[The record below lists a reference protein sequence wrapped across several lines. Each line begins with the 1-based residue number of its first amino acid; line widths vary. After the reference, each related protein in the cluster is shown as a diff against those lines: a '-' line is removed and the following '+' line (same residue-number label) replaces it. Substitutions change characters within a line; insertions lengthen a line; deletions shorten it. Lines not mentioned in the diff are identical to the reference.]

1 MNDRV
6 IRCDVAIVGGGP
18 AGLGAATRLRGLGVG
33 HVAVLERED
42 AAGGAPRHCGH
53 PPFGLREFRRILK
66 GPDYAARLRE
76 AAERA
81 GVDIRPLTTVTA
93 IERGP
98 VLRVS
103 TPDGLAR
110 VEPERVLL
118 ATGVR
123 ETPRSARLVSG
134 ARPMGVLTTG
144 ALQSMVYLKSRTPF
158 ARPVIVGTELVSFSA
173 LLTCRHAGIRPVAMV
188 EARSRPTAW
197 RAATLLP
204 RMRGVRVL
212 MDTELTRIEG
222 TDRVSGVMLRH
233 ASGREERL
241 TCDGVVFSGRF
252 VSEAT
257 LARMGHL
264 ELDPASGGPVAD
276 QFGRCSDPCYFS
288 AGNMLHPADSAGRC
302 WQEGVET
309 AEQIARSLEGDL
321 PVSDCATTIRPAA
334 PVIRYAVPQRLVPD
348 SRPVGEIPIRV
359 RFSGEARGTLLLR
372 DGETGI
378 LSRNIRALPEK
389 QVILRVPQRM
399 LRPDR
404 DTLDLGFRESWT

>member
-1 MNDRV
+1 MNERV
-6 IRCDVAIVGGGP
+6 IRCDVAVVGGGP
-18 AGLGAATRLRGLGVG
+18 AGLGAATRLKGLGIG
-33 HVAVLERED
+33 HVAVLEREA
-42 AAGGAPRHCGH
+42 AAGGVPRHCGH
-53 PPFGLREFRRILK
+53 PPFGLREFRRVLE
-66 GPDYAARLRE
+66 GPEYAARLRE
-76 AAERA
+76 AAEGA
-81 GVDIRPLTTVTA
+81 GVDIRPHSTVTA
-93 IERGP
+93 MERGP

-134 ARPMGVLTTG
+134 TRPMGVLTTG

-188 EARSRPTAW
+188 EARSRPSAW

-204 RMRGVRVL
+204 RMRGIRVL

-222 TDRVSGVMLRH
+222 TERVSGVMLRH
-233 ASGREERL
+233 LSGREEHL
-241 TCDGVVFSGRF
+241 ACDGVVFSGRF

-257 LARMGHL
+257 LARMGHI
-264 ELDPASGGPVAD
+264 ECDPASGGPVAD

-288 AGNMLHPADSAGRC
+288 AGNVLHPADSAGRC
-302 WQEGVET
+302 WREGVET
-309 AEQIARSLEGDL
+309 AEQIARSLQGDL
-321 PVSDCATTIRPAA
+321 PVPDSATTIRPAA
-334 PVIRYAVPQRLVPD
+334 PVIRYAVPQRLVPER
-348 SRPVGEIPIRV
+348 RPAAEIPVRV

-372 DGETGI
+372 DGETGV
-378 LSRNIRALPEK
+378 LSQRTRARPEK

-399 LRPDR
+399 LRPDGS
-404 DTLDLGFRESWT
+404 TLDLGFRES

>member
-18 AGLGAATRLRGLGVG
+18 AGLGAATRLKGLGIG
-33 HVAVLERED
+33 RVAVLEREA
-42 AAGGAPRHCGH
+42 AAGGVPRHCGH

-66 GPDYAARLRE
+66 GPDYATRLRE
-76 AAERA
+76 AAEAA
-81 GVDIRPLTTVTA
+81 GVDIRLHTTVTA

-110 VEPERVLL
+110 VMPGRVLL

-134 ARPMGVLTTG
+134 TRPLGVLTTG

-188 EARSRPTAW
+188 EARSRSTAW

-222 TDRVSGVMLRH
+222 ADRISGVFVRH
-233 ASGREERL
+233 ISGHQERL
-241 TCDGVVFSGRF
+241 ACDGIVFSGRF
-252 VSEAT
+252 VSEAA
-257 LARMGHL
+257 LARMGHI
-264 ELDPASGGPVAD
+264 EMDPASGGPVTD
-276 QFGRCSDPCYFS
+276 QFGRCSDPYYFS

-302 WQEGVET
+302 WQEGVGT
-309 AEQIARSLEGDL
+309 AEHIARSLEGDL
-321 PVSDCATTIRPAA
+321 PVPETATTIRPAA

-348 SRPVGEIPIRV
+348 SRTVAEVPVRV
-359 RFSGEARGTLLLR
+359 RFSGKARGTLVLR

-378 LSRNIRALPEK
+378 LSQDARALPEK

-399 LRPDR
+399 LRTDR
-404 DTLDLGFRESWT
+404 DTLNLGFREG

>member
-6 IRCDVAIVGGGP
+6 IRCDVAVVGGGP
-18 AGLGAATRLRGLGVG
+18 AGLGAATRLKGLGVG
-33 HVAVLERED
+33 HVAVLEREV
-42 AAGGAPRHCGH
+42 AAGGVPRHCGH

-76 AAERA
+76 AAEAA
-81 GVDIRPLTTVTA
+81 GVDIRLRTTVTA
-93 IERGP
+93 VERGP

-110 VEPERVLL
+110 VMPGRVLL

-134 ARPMGVLTTG
+134 TRPMGVLTTG

-222 TDRVSGVMLRH
+222 ADRVSGVVLRH
-233 ASGREERL
+233 VSGREERL
-241 TCDGVVFSGRF
+241 ACDGIVFSGCF
-252 VSEAT
+252 ASESA
-257 LARMGHL
+257 LARMGHI
-264 ELDPASGGPVAD
+264 EVDPASGGPVTD
-276 QFGRCSDPCYFS
+276 QFGRCSDPSYFS

-302 WQEGVET
+302 WREGVET
-309 AEQIARSLEGDL
+309 AEQIARSLDGGL
-321 PVSDCATTIRPAA
+321 PVPGSATTIRSRA
-334 PVIRYAVPQRLVPD
+334 PVIRYVVPQRLVPD
-348 SRPVGEIPIRV
+348 GRPTAEVPVRV

-378 LSRNIRALPEK
+378 LSQNARALPER
-389 QVILRVPQRM
+389 QVTLRVPQRM
-399 LRPDR
+399 IRPDG
-404 DTLDLGFRESWT
+404 DILDLGFRES

>member
-1 MNDRV
+1 MSERV
-6 IRCDVAIVGGGP
+6 IRCDVAVVGGGP
-18 AGLGAATRLRGLGVG
+18 AGLGAATRLKGLGIGQV
-33 HVAVLERED
+33 VVLERE
-42 AAGGAPRHCGH
+42 AVAGGVPRHCGH
-53 PPFGLREFRRILK
+53 PPFGLREFRRILE

-76 AAERA
+76 AAEGA
-81 GVDIRPLTTVTA
+81 GVDIRPHTTVTA

-144 ALQSMVYLKSRTPF
+144 ALQSMVYLKSRRPF

-204 RMRGVRVL
+204 RMRGIRVL

-222 TDRVSGVMLRH
+222 TERISGVVLRH

-241 TCDGVVFSGRF
+241 ACDGIVFSGRF

-257 LARMGHL
+257 LARMGHI
-264 ELDPASGGPVAD
+264 EVDPASGGPVAD
-276 QFGRCSDPCYFS
+276 QFGRCSDPYYFS

-302 WQEGVET
+302 WREGVET
-309 AEQIARSLEGDL
+309 AEHIARSLQGDL
-321 PVSDCATTIRPAA
+321 PAPDSATRIRPAA

-348 SRPVGEIPIRV
+348 RRPMAEVPVRV
-359 RFSGEARGTLLLR
+359 CFSGEARGTLLLR
-372 DGETGI
+372 DGESGI
-378 LSRNIRALPEK
+378 LSQRTRALPEK
-389 QVILRVPQRM
+389 QVILRVSQRM

-404 DTLDLGFRESWT
+404 DTLDLGFRES

>member
-18 AGLGAATRLRGLGVG
+18 AGLGAATRLKGLGVG
-33 HVAVLERED
+33 RVAVLEREA
-42 AAGGAPRHCGH
+42 AAGGIPRHCGH
-53 PPFGLREFRRILK
+53 PPFGLREFRRILR

-76 AAERA
+76 AAEAA
-81 GVDIRPLTTVTA
+81 GVDIRLHTTVTA
-93 IERGP
+93 IEPGP

-110 VEPERVLL
+110 VMPGRVLL

-134 ARPMGVLTTG
+134 SRPMGVMTTG

-188 EARSRPTAW
+188 EARARPTAW

-222 TDRVSGVMLRH
+222 EDRVSGVMLRH
-233 ASGREERL
+233 VSGREERL
-241 TCDGVVFSGRF
+241 TCDGIVFSGRF
-252 VSEAT
+252 ASEST
-257 LARMGHL
+257 LARMGHI
-264 ELDPASGGPVAD
+264 EVDPASGGPVTD
-276 QFGRCSDPCYFS
+276 QFGRCSDPSYFS
-288 AGNMLHPADSAGRC
+288 AGNMAHPADSAGRC
-302 WQEGVET
+302 WREGVDT
-309 AEQIARSLEGDL
+309 AKQIARSLEGGL
-321 PVSDCATTIRPAA
+321 PAPDSATTIRPDAA
-334 PVIRYAVPQRLVPD
+334 VIRYAVPQRLVPD
-348 SRPVGEIPIRV
+348 GRPVAEIPVRV

-372 DGETGI
+372 DGEIGI
-378 LSRNIRALPEK
+378 VSRNTRALPER
-389 QVILRVPQRM
+389 QVTLRVPQRM
-399 LRPDR
+399 VRPDS
-404 DTLDLGFRESWT
+404 DTLHLGFRES

>member
-1 MNDRV
+1 MSDRV

-18 AGLGAATRLRGLGVG
+18 AGLGAATRLKGLGIR
-33 HVAVLERED
+33 HVTVLERET
-42 AAGGAPRHCGH
+42 AAGGVPRHCGH

-66 GPDYAARLRE
+66 GPDYAARLLD
-76 AAERA
+76 AAEAA
-81 GVDIRPLTTVTA
+81 GVDIRPHTTVTA

-103 TPDGLAR
+103 TTDGLAR
-110 VEPERVLL
+110 VMPGRVLL

-134 ARPMGVLTTG
+134 TRPMGVLTTG
-144 ALQSMVYLKSRTPF
+144 ALQSMVYLKSRAPF

-188 EARSRPTAW
+188 EPRSRPTAW

-204 RMRGVRVL
+204 RIRGVRVL
-212 MDTELTRIEG
+212 MDTDLARIEG
-222 TDRVSGVMLRH
+222 TDRISGVILRH
-233 ASGREERL
+233 VSGREERL
-241 TCDGVVFSGRF
+241 ACDGIVFSGRF
-252 VSEAT
+252 ASESA
-257 LARMGHL
+257 LARMGHI
-264 ELDPASGGPVAD
+264 EMDPASGGPVTD
-276 QFGRCSDPCYFS
+276 QFGRCSDPNYFA

-309 AEQIARSLEGDL
+309 AEQIARSLEGAL
-321 PVSDCATTIRPAA
+321 PAPDSAISVHPSA

-348 SRPVGEIPIRV
+348 SRPPAEVPVRV

-378 LSRNIRALPEK
+378 LSQNTRALPEK

-399 LRPDR
+399 LLPET
-404 DTLDLGFRESWT
+404 DTLNLGFREG

>member
-6 IRCDVAIVGGGP
+6 IRCDVAVVGGGP
-18 AGLGAATRLRGLGVG
+18 AGLGAATRLKGLGIG
-33 HVAVLERED
+33 QVAVLEREA
-42 AAGGAPRHCGH
+42 AAGGVPRHCGH
-53 PPFGLREFRRILK
+53 PPFGLREFRRILE
-66 GPDYAARLRE
+66 GPDYAARLRK
-76 AAERA
+76 AAEAA

-110 VEPERVLL
+110 VSPERVLL

-134 ARPMGVLTTG
+134 TRPLGVLTTG

-158 ARPVIVGTELVSFSA
+158 YRPVIVGTELVSFSA

-204 RMRGVRVL
+204 RMWGIRVL

-222 TDRVSGVMLRH
+222 TDRVSGVILRH
-233 ASGREERL
+233 VSGREERL
-241 TCDGVVFSGRF
+241 ACDGVVFSGRF
-252 VSEAT
+252 VSEST
-257 LARMGHL
+257 LVRMGHI
-264 ELDPASGGPVAD
+264 EWDPASGGPVTD
-276 QFGRCSDPCYFS
+276 QFGRCSDPYYFS

-321 PVSDCATTIRPAA
+321 PLPDAATTIRPVA
-334 PVIRYAVPQRLVPD
+334 PLIRYAVPQRLVPD
-348 SRPVGEIPIRV
+348 NRRAAEVRVRV
-359 RFSGEARGTLLLR
+359 RFHGEARGTLLLR

-378 LSRNIRALPEK
+378 LSQDTRALPEK

-399 LRPDR
+399 LRTDR
-404 DTLDLGFRESWT
+404 DTLDLGFRES

>member
-6 IRCDVAIVGGGP
+6 IRCDVAVVGGGP
-18 AGLGAATRLRGLGVG
+18 AGLGAATRLKGLGVG
-33 HVAVLERED
+33 HVAVLEREV
-42 AAGGAPRHCGH
+42 AAGGVPRHCGH

-76 AAERA
+76 AAEAA
-81 GVDIRPLTTVTA
+81 GVDIRPRTTVTA
-93 IERGP
+93 VERGP

-110 VEPERVLL
+110 VMPGRVLL

-134 ARPMGVLTTG
+134 TRPMGVLTTG

-222 TDRVSGVMLRH
+222 ADRVSGVMLRH
-233 ASGREERL
+233 VSGREERL
-241 TCDGVVFSGRF
+241 TCDGIVFSGRF
-252 VSEAT
+252 VSEST
-257 LARMGHL
+257 LARMGHI
-264 ELDPASGGPVAD
+264 EVDPASGGPVID
-276 QFGRCSDPCYFS
+276 QFGRCSDPSYFS
-288 AGNMLHPADSAGRC
+288 AGNILHPADSAGRC

-309 AEQIARSLEGDL
+309 AEQIARSLEGGL
-321 PVSDCATTIRPAA
+321 PVADSATTIRPHA
-334 PVIRYAVPQRLVPD
+334 PIIRYVVPQRLVPD
-348 SRPVGEIPIRV
+348 GRPVAEVPVLV

-378 LSRNIRALPEK
+378 LSQSARALPER
-389 QVILRVPQRM
+389 QVTLRVPQRM
-399 LRPDR
+399 IRPDGGI
-404 DTLDLGFRESWT
+404 LDLGFRER

>member
-6 IRCDVAIVGGGP
+6 IRCDVAVVGGGP
-18 AGLGAATRLRGLGVG
+18 AGLGAATRLKRLGVG
-33 HVAVLERED
+33 HVVVLEREA
-42 AAGGAPRHCGH
+42 AAGGVPRHCGH
-53 PPFGLREFRRILK
+53 PPFGLREFRRILT

-76 AAERA
+76 AAEAA
-81 GVDIRPLTTVTA
+81 GVDIRPVTTVTA

-98 VLRVS
+98 VLAVS
-103 TPDGLAR
+103 DPDGLAR
-110 VEPERVLL
+110 VRPERVLL

-144 ALQSMVYLKSRTPF
+144 ALQSMVYLKSRRPF

-188 EARSRPTAW
+188 EARARPTAW

-212 MDTELTRIEG
+212 MDTELIRIEG
-222 TDRVSGVMLRH
+222 TDRVSGVLLRH
-233 ASGREERL
+233 VSGREERL
-241 TCDGVVFSGRF
+241 SCDGIVFSGRF
-252 VSEAT
+252 ASEST
-257 LARMGHL
+257 LARMGHI
-264 ELDPASGGPVAD
+264 EMDPASGGPVTD
-276 QFGRCSDPCYFS
+276 QFGRGSDPSYFS

-302 WQEGVET
+302 WREGVET
-309 AEQIARSLEGDL
+309 ANQIARSLEGDL
-321 PVSDCATTIRPAA
+321 PAPGSATTIRPDA

-348 SRPVGEIPIRV
+348 GRPVADVPIRV

-372 DGETGI
+372 DGEADVV
-378 LSRNIRALPEK
+378 SQHARALPER
-389 QVILRVPQRM
+389 QVTLRVPQRM
-399 LRPDR
+399 IRPDGN
-404 DTLDLGFRESWT
+404 TLDLGFRES

>member
-6 IRCDVAIVGGGP
+6 IRCDVAVVGGGP
-18 AGLGAATRLRGLGVG
+18 AGLGAATRLKGLGVG
-33 HVAVLERED
+33 HVAVLEREA
-42 AAGGAPRHCGH
+42 AAGGIPRHCGH

-76 AAERA
+76 AAEAA
-81 GVDIRPLTTVTA
+81 GVDIRPHITVTA
-93 IERGP
+93 VERGP
-98 VLRVS
+98 MLRVS

-110 VEPERVLL
+110 VMPGRVLL

-134 ARPMGVLTTG
+134 TRPMGVVTTG

-222 TDRVSGVMLRH
+222 ADRVSGVMLRH
-233 ASGREERL
+233 VSGREERL
-241 TCDGVVFSGRF
+241 ACDGIVFSGRF
-252 VSEAT
+252 VSEST
-257 LARMGHL
+257 LVRMGHI
-264 ELDPASGGPVAD
+264 EVDPASGGPVTD
-276 QFGRCSDPCYFS
+276 QFGRCSDPSYFS

-309 AEQIARSLEGDL
+309 AEQIARSLEGGL
-321 PVSDCATTIRPAA
+321 PVPDSATTIRPHA
-334 PVIRYAVPQRLVPD
+334 PIIRYVVPQRLVPD
-348 SRPVGEIPIRV
+348 GRPVAEVPVRV

-378 LSRNIRALPEK
+378 LSQNARALPER
-389 QVILRVPQRM
+389 QVTLRVPQHM
-399 LRPDR
+399 IRPDGGI
-404 DTLDLGFRESWT
+404 LDLGFRER

>member
-18 AGLGAATRLRGLGVG
+18 AGLGAATRLKGLGVG
-33 HVAVLERED
+33 HVAVLEREA
-42 AAGGAPRHCGH
+42 AAGGVPRHCGH

-76 AAERA
+76 AAEAA
-81 GVDIRPLTTVTA
+81 GVDIRPHTTVTA
-93 IERGP
+93 AERGP

-103 TPDGLAR
+103 TPDGPAR
-110 VEPERVLL
+110 VMPGRVLL

-134 ARPMGVLTTG
+134 TRPMGVLTTG

-204 RMRGVRVL
+204 RMQGVRVL

-222 TDRVSGVMLRH
+222 ADRVSGVMLRH
-233 ASGREERL
+233 VSGREERL
-241 TCDGVVFSGRF
+241 TCDGIVFSGRF
-252 VSEAT
+252 ASESA
-257 LARMGHL
+257 LARMGHI
-264 ELDPASGGPVAD
+264 EMDPASGGPVTD
-276 QFGRCSDPCYFS
+276 QFGRCSDPSYFS

-302 WQEGVET
+302 WREGVET
-309 AEQIARSLEGDL
+309 AEQIARSLEGGL
-321 PVSDCATTIRPAA
+321 PVADSATTIRPHA
-334 PVIRYAVPQRLVPD
+334 PVIRYVVPQRLVPD
-348 SRPVGEIPIRV
+348 GRPVAEIPIRV

-378 LSRNIRALPEK
+378 LSHNARALPER
-389 QVILRVPQRM
+389 QVTLRVPQRM
-399 LRPDR
+399 IRPDG
-404 DTLDLGFRESWT
+404 DTLDLEFRES

>member
-18 AGLGAATRLRGLGVG
+18 AGLGAATRLKGLGVG
-33 HVAVLERED
+33 RVAVLEREA
-42 AAGGAPRHCGH
+42 AAGGVPRHCGH

-76 AAERA
+76 AAEAA
-81 GVDIRPLTTVTA
+81 GVDIRPHTTVTA
-93 IERGP
+93 VERGP

-110 VEPERVLL
+110 VMPDRVLL

-134 ARPMGVLTTG
+134 TRPMGVLTTG

-204 RMRGVRVL
+204 RMQGVRVL

-222 TDRVSGVMLRH
+222 ADRVSGVMLRH
-233 ASGREERL
+233 VSGREERL
-241 TCDGVVFSGRF
+241 TCDGIVFSGRF
-252 VSEAT
+252 ASESA
-257 LARMGHL
+257 LARMGHI
-264 ELDPASGGPVAD
+264 EMDPASGGPVTD
-276 QFGRCSDPCYFS
+276 QFGRCSDPSYFS

-302 WQEGVET
+302 WREGVET
-309 AEQIARSLEGDL
+309 AEQIARSLEGGL
-321 PVSDCATTIRPAA
+321 PVADSATTIRPHA
-334 PVIRYAVPQRLVPD
+334 PVIRYVVPQRLVPD
-348 SRPVGEIPIRV
+348 GRPVAEIPIRV

-378 LSRNIRALPEK
+378 LSHNARALPER
-389 QVILRVPQRM
+389 QVTLRVPQRM
-399 LRPDR
+399 IRPDG
-404 DTLDLGFRESWT
+404 DTLDLEFRES